1 MSRPSAAPSRILPVA
16 FAVLGTVAILQA
28 HGGQY
33 RGPSNVPP
41 PSNGSSSGS
50 SGSSGGG
57 SIRGPGDVT
66 PSDSGRTGGGS
77 SSSSSNTPPS
87 QPNGTGA
94 NAPAGRSLP
103 RGISLEADAAGW
115 ETWWEFQKDPRV
127 RARDSFRGARRALPF
142 DAMLGRR
149 GQSAADFE
157 PPTGAD
163 VRGRALPALIA
174 ALETAIDRDTVTG
187 CMVAMAKIGLDLP
200 GQALHDQFRAR
211 LRSKD
216 QEIRETAALC
226 FGIARQCEPR
236 DLDLLCALLL
246 DDAAGRAACDRATVD
261 ERTRSFAAYALGL
274 CLEQAKAAQA
284 TTIHAALLRVL
295 GDQSTQRNLTVA
307 VVAALAQARS
317 GAFDPQQLGP
327 VVDGLEAFYRRDLG
341 PGDQLLQAHVPLA
354 IAHLLGR
361 EDARADRFRGLFRA
375 ELAASLET
383 KRAENGRTNLH
394 LHQSCALAL
403 GELARPWN
411 DANSPDAAI
420 AELLLRVY
428 REHKDQQTRYFAV
441 LALGRQGGEL
451 ARAALLRE
459 LDAANRSLEKPWV
472 AIALASLVH
481 SRWRDTQN
489 TGANFDPDQ
498 EVGRALVAV
507 LEDVKNPSALGGT
520 AVAIGM
526 CRVPNAGD
534 RLRDLLHTYE
544 ARDEVVGQFAIALAL
559 LGEQRAA
566 TDLRALLQKSL
577 RRPQVMVQVAT
588 ALGCLGDGSVVQEL
602 TGMLGDLD
610 GGLARLSAIAMAVG
624 QIGDRR
630 CLDPLLTMLADQH
643 LTPLT
648 RAFAAVAIGG
658 VCDRDPLPW
667 NARFA
672 YSLNYRAAVETLT
685 DGAAGILDIL

>member
-1 MSRPSAAPSRILPVA
+1 MIGPAAAASRILPVA
-16 FAVLGTVAILQA
+16 VAVLCTAALLQA

-33 RGPSNVPP
+33 RGPSSTTPP
-41 PSNGSSSGS
+41 PSGG
-50 SGSSGGG
+50 GSSGGG
-57 SIRGPGDVT
+57 SSGGGSHGPGDIT
-66 PSDSGRTGGGS
+66 PSSGGRNGGS
-77 SSSSSNTPPS
+77 GSGSSNAPS
-87 QPNGTGA
+87 TQPTGPA
-94 NAPAGRSLP
+94 ASVPAGRGP
-103 RGISLEADAAGW
+103 QRGISLEVDAASW
-115 ETWWEFQKDPRV
+115 ESWWEFQKDPLV
-127 RARDSFRGARRALPF
+127 HARDSVRGPRKALPF

-149 GQSAADFE
+149 GQTASNLE
-157 PPTGAD
+157 PPTSAD
-163 VRGRALPALIA
+163 VRGRALPALLA
-174 ALETAIDRDTVTG
+174 ALEAATDRDTVTG
-187 CMVAMAKIGLDLP
+187 CLVAMAKIGIDLP
-200 GQALHDQFRAR
+200 GHPLHDQFRAR

-226 FGIARQCEPR
+226 FGIARQCQAR
-236 DLDLLCALLL
+236 DLDLLRALLL

-274 CLEQAKAAQA
+274 CLEQADAAQSTA
-284 TTIHAALLRVL
+284 IHAALLRVL
-295 GDQSTQRNLTVA
+295 GDQATQRNLTVA
-307 VVAALAQARS
+307 VIAALAQARS
-317 GAFDPQQLGP
+317 DAADASTLTP
-327 VVDGLEAFYRRDLG
+327 VVDGLEVFYGRELG

-354 IAHLLGR
+354 IGHLLGR
-361 EDARADRFRGLFRA
+361 DDARADHFRRLFRA
-375 ELAASLET
+375 ELAASLEG
-383 KRAENGRTNLH
+383 KGAQNGRTNLH
-394 LHQSCALAL
+394 LSQSCALAL
-403 GELARPWN
+403 GELARPWTD
-411 DANSPDAAI
+411 DAAPDAAI
-420 AELLLRVY
+420 AELLLRTY

-441 LALGRQGGEL
+441 LALGRQGGNM

-472 AIALASLVH
+472 AIALASMVH
-481 SRWRDTQN
+481 SRWQQAER
-489 TGANFDPDQ
+489 TGATFEPDQ
-498 EVGRALVAV
+498 DVGRALLAV
-507 LEDVKNPSALGGT
+507 LDDVKNPSALGGT

-534 RLRDLLHTYE
+534 RLRDLLRAYE
-544 ARDEVVGQFAIALAL
+544 ARDEVAGQFAIALAL
-559 LGEQRAA
+559 LGDQRAA
-566 TDLRALLQKSL
+566 ADLLALLPKCL

-602 TGMLGDLD
+602 TGMLSDLD

-672 YSLNYRAAVETLT
+672 YSLNYRAAVETMT